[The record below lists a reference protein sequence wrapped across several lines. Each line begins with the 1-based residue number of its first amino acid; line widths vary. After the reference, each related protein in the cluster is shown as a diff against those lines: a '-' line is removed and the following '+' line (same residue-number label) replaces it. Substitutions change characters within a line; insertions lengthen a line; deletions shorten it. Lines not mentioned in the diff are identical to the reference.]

1 MITILLGLIAIEVGY
16 ICFRLTPKKEIV
28 TYSIPDIVPLP
39 VVHTANVPNTLATVT
54 PTKRVRIFKDGVL
67 LHVTGVG
74 SKDHLDAQ
82 KDSSLSID
90 YV

>member
-1 MITILLGLIAIEVGY
+1 MITILLGLILIGVSY
-16 ICFRLTPKKEIV
+16 ICFRLTPKKGIV
-28 TYSIPDIVPLP
+28 TYSVPDIVPTP
-39 VVHTANVPNTLATVT
+39 VTQTATLATIT

>member
-1 MITILLGLIAIEVGY
+1 MITILLGLILIGVSY

-28 TYSIPDIVPLP
+28 TYSAPDIVPTP
-39 VVHTANVPNTLATVT
+39 VTQTATLATIT